1 MTPRNSNSIPSGL
14 EADLLRLIWENGPST
29 AEQVR
34 ERLPSGRP
42 LKDSTVRTLLRRL
55 TEKGF
60 LDYAVD
66 GRTYVYSARVQP
78 GTAAAQAVRRIIDRF
93 YAGSVEQLLVGLVD
107 SEVVGER
114 ELKSIAEK
122 IAAAK
127 RSRK

>member
-1 MTPRNSNSIPSGL
+1 MTERNGQSPPSGL
-14 EADLLRLIWENGPST
+14 EAELLRLVWQRGPST

-34 ERLPSGRP
+34 EQLPPDRP

-55 TEKGF
+55 VDKG
-60 LDYAVD
+60 LLNYAVD
-66 GRTYVYSARVQP
+66 GRTYVYTARVQP
-78 GTAAAQAVRRIIDRF
+78 GALAAEAVRRIIDRF
-93 YAGSVEQLLVGLVD
+93 YSGSVEQLLVGLVD

-114 ELKSIAEK
+114 ELKSIAER